1 MPEISYGSRQDAT
14 PNAVQKKTGVIGK
27 TPHLEIR
34 GNTLRVYLYLMK
46 NGECELIDIQHSLGM
61 SSPSL
66 ALYHLGKLT
75 QSGCAEQDRNGRYL
89 AVRDVVGDV
98 LEGYSKLGSAIVPRV
113 FFYSLLFSILI
124 VYFSFEA
131 ISSPGFSPYYLI
143 AASLG
148 VVATLWLETVRLW
161 RNLAP

>member
-1 MPEISYGSRQDAT
+1 MQD
-14 PNAVQKKTGVIGK
+14 IGK
-27 TPHLEIR
+27 KPHLEIK
-34 GNTLRVYLYLMK
+34 GNTLRVYLYLLK
-46 NGECELIDIQHSLGM
+46 NGQCELRDIQHSLGM

-75 QSGCAEQDRNGRYL
+75 QSGCALQDQTGKYH
-89 AVRDVVGDV
+89 AVRDAVGEV

-124 VYFSFEA
+124 GYFSFEA
-131 ISSPGFSPYYLI
+131 VFSPGFSPYYLV
-143 AASLG
+143 AVSLG
-148 VVATLWLETVRLW
+148 AVATLWLETVRLW